1 MADEWE
7 DKQKICNRL
16 CETLR
21 ATLWGCDIESLTYIH
36 HSTDEQEVVV
46 KYRNG
51 YRKRIDVSC
60 DSGFGMI
67 KDILRGL

>member
-1 MADEWE
+1 MLDGME